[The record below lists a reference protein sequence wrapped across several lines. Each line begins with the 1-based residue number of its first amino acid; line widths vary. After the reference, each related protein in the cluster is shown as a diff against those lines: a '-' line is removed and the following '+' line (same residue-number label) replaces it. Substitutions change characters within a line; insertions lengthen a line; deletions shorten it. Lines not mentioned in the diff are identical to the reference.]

1 MHKYV
6 LAALLLATPA
16 YAQQPQSNAVN
27 EAVAADI
34 GRLVIQNNSL
44 QIERNGLQT
53 QLHQAQVRVKELED
67 KYEPKKAEEPKKPEP
82 KTEEKPQ

>member
-1 MHKYV
+1 MLKYNLP
-6 LAALLLATPA
+6 LAFLLATLTSA
-16 YAQQPQSNAVN
+16 HAQQPQSNAVN

-53 QLHQAQVRVKELED
+53 SLNRLQQRVNELEA
-67 KYEPKKAEEPKKPEP
+67 KYEPKKPES